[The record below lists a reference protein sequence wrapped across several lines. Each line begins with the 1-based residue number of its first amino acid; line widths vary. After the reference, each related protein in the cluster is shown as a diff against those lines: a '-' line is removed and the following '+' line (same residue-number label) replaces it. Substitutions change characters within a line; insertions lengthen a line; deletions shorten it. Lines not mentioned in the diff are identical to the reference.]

1 MRQCKHS
8 VWMIWLFFVLP
19 SFSALRLT
27 RRLSAVE
34 MTTWA
39 ELKTKCTAG
48 SAVPVRTTSSA
59 GGIGLGYGRTA
70 SIGDR
75 TGVIS
80 LASHPDGAFYE
91 VMIKKVTHLN
101 AACNVPRSG
110 AISPSRETPVHSHAF
125 CEIYSSGEPLQ
136 EKEMTLEAGV
146 RPVGYSCEAVK
157 VQTCGSEVRKMH
169 CNGDAFF
176 FTCVQPSLT
185 YIFICG

>member
-1 MRQCKHS
+1 
-8 VWMIWLFFVLP
+8 MIWLFFVLP

-39 ELKTKCTAG
+39 ELKTKCITG
-48 SAVPVRTTSSA
+48 SADSFRTTSSA
-59 GGIGLGYGRTA
+59 GGIGLGDGRTA

-91 VMIKKVTHLN
+91 VMTKKVTNLN
-101 AACNVPRSG
+101 AAYNVPRSG
-110 AISPSRETPVHSHAF
+110 AISPSRENPVHSHAKF
-125 CEIYSSGEPLQ
+125 GEIYLSGEPLQ
-136 EKEMTLEAGV
+136 EKEITLEAGV

-169 CNGDAFF
+169 
-176 FTCVQPSLT
+176 
-185 YIFICG
+185 